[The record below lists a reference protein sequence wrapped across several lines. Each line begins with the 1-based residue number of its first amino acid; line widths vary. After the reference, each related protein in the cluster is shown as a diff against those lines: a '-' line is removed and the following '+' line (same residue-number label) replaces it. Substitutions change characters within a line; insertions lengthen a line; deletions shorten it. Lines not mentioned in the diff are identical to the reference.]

1 LLIRND
7 QGPEVRDAE
16 LENLLGNLLIA
27 EYQVD
32 RLRNRLAE
40 KVQGRGGDS
49 GANSQ
54 SVYTFKNRDKL
65 LRVRIQIDEMELST
79 ITAKDAGL

>member
-1 LLIRND
+1 MLIKND
-7 QGPEVRDAE
+7 QEPEARDAE
-16 LENLLGNLLIA
+16 LENILGNLLIA

-40 KVQGRGGDS
+40 KVQGRGDS
-49 GANSQ
+49 RANSQ

>member
-1 LLIRND
+1 MLIRND
-7 QGPEVRDAE
+7 QGPEARDAE

-40 KVQGRGGDS
+40 KVQGRGDS